1 MPGMVTD
8 RCSARARSAAA
19 VPDSSYAYKPT
30 PAVRSFGQLIAH
42 VAGAQRMYCAAALGE
57 PMPPVRLAGFALVW
71 LALVVLSVDGLRAGA
86 RSRADARRLAAQAA
100 AHPTTP
106 G

>member
-1 MPGMVTD
+1 MLSGALTAAPLLLF
-8 RCSARARSAAA
+8 AAA
-19 VPDSSYAYKPT
+19 ARRVPLSTIGLLQYVT
-30 PAVRSFGQLIAH
+30 PVMQLLIG
-42 VAGAQRMYCAAALGE
+42 VVVFGE

-71 LALVVLSVDGLRAGA
+71 CALAVLSVDGLRAGA
-86 RSRADARRLAAQAA
+86 RARADARRLAAQAA